1 MGFIFL
7 DMTKVNCADSF
18 IEALYKESQTL
29 QHHVS
34 KQNITTFV
42 EELFQFLFLIDER
55 TCLSKANIEARYHN
69 LKYDFITIVDDFIV
83 EEYQKQQVG
92 DYYDCIL
99 PDIYNKLKEDA
110 QYFIESDPAA
120 ASLREVQITYPGFFA
135 IMVYRIAHELWQ
147 RHIPLLPRILTE
159 YAHSK
164 TGIDIHPG
172 AQIGAP
178 FMIDHGTGTV
188 IGETTVI
195 GDYVKIYQSVTLGA
209 LSVSVEKA
217 HTKRHPTIGDNV
229 VIYSG
234 ATILGGETVIGHDSI
249 IGGNVW
255 LTSSIEPFSKVFHK
269 GQIIVKDNEV
279 YEEPINFVI

>member
-1 MGFIFL
+1 
-7 DMTKVNCADSF
+7 MTKVNCADSF

-164 TGIDIHPG
+164 TGIDIHLE
-172 AQIGAP
+172 
-178 FMIDHGTGTV
+178 H
-188 IGETTVI
+188 
-195 GDYVKIYQSVTLGA
+195 
-209 LSVSVEKA
+209 
-217 HTKRHPTIGDNV
+217 R
-229 VIYSG
+229 
-234 ATILGGETVIGHDSI
+234 
-249 IGGNVW
+249 
-255 LTSSIEPFSKVFHK
+255 
-269 GQIIVKDNEV
+269 
-279 YEEPINFVI
+279 